1 MKLMVINTP
10 RGFVPYGDD
19 DYEEK
24 QKLKLGET
32 YSVEI
37 KVVRNLDFHR
47 KYFALISYAWEFLT
61 ESETETFKTKENFSL
76 QRMKGDNWK
85 KEHVLDLPFS
95 YFFPQRLC
103 NPSLAEGQDWDV
115 AVDENFLLV
124 YNADFEPNSTYEVVL
139 DLCAE

>member
-1 MKLMVINTP
+1 MINRSLP
-10 RGFVPYGDD
+10 
-19 DYEEK
+19 
-24 QKLKLGET
+24 
-32 YSVEI
+32 
-37 KVVRNLDFHR
+37 
-47 KYFALISYAWEFLT
+47 LT
-61 ESETETFKTKENFSL
+61 IKTKENFSL

-115 AVDENFLLV
+115 AVDENFLLI
-124 YNADFEPNSTYEVVL
+124 YNADFEPASTYEVVL